1 MKLVGCSGLETW
13 GSICAKVS
21 AGCMAPRPRRN
32 PAPGKLGNPNN
43 ITRASFQ
50 NNFVMKVFLNSVCKY
65 RGWLCSQRQGLLALR
80 ASLPLEPSATDPI
93 SEIPPTYGVIIKR
106 SDRVCGVV

>member
-1 MKLVGCSGLETW
+1 MY
-13 GSICAKVS
+13 GSTAKAEPG
-21 AGCMAPRPRRN
+21 AGQARES
-32 PAPGKLGNPNN
+32 NN